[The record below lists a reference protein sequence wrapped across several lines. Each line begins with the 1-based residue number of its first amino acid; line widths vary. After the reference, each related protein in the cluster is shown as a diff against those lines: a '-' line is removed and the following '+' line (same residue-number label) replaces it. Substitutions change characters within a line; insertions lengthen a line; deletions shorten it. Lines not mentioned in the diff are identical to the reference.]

1 MERFTLFLFRYYPFL
16 YFALLYLTFLLVSL
30 SDDTDTGSSSSEN
43 FITKRFGHLI
53 QRDFDV
59 PIIEFGAANDQQQ
72 HERESLGNFILVV
85 K

>member
-16 YFALLYLTFLLVSL
+16 YFTLLYLTFLLVSL
-30 SDDTDTGSSSSEN
+30 SDDTDSSEN